1 MKKIIQLLI
10 FVIVFI
16 SIFIFYKLYFYDQV
30 SVKLKKTSQTE
41 EASSDKINN
50 NTIENLKYNINLNE
64 ENSYSISSASSE
76 IKYVNNNEIVYMTKV
91 EAIFLGKDKQAVKII
106 SDFAVYN
113 KLDNQTFFEKNV
125 IIRYQSHSIFSD
137 KMLINLK
144 NDMANIYDSVRYEG
158 PNIELKA
165 DQINLNLI
173 TKKIDIY
180 MDDKIIPITLEK
192 ILIIF

>member
-16 SIFIFYKLYFYDQV
+16 SIFIFYKLYFYDEV
-30 SVKLKKTSQTE
+30 SIKSKKTSQIE

-91 EAIFLGKDKQAVKII
+91 EAIFIGKDKQAVKII

-180 MDDKIIPITLEK
+180 MDDNLDNVEIELNK
-192 ILIIF
+192 

>member
-16 SIFIFYKLYFYDQV
+16 SIFIFYKLYFYDEV
-30 SVKLKKTSQTE
+30 SIKSKKTSQIE

-64 ENSYSISSASSE
+64 ENSYSISSVSSE

-144 NDMANIYDSVRYEG
+144 NNMANIYESVRYEG
-158 PNIELKA
+158 PNIQLKA

-180 MDDKIIPITLEK
+180 MDDNLDNVEIELNK
-192 ILIIF
+192 

>member
-16 SIFIFYKLYFYDQV
+16 SIFIFYKLYFYDQE

-64 ENSYSISSASSE
+64 KNSYSISSASSE

-165 DQINLNLI
+165 DQINLNLL

-180 MDDKIIPITLEK
+180 MDDNLDNVEIELNK
-192 ILIIF
+192 

>member
-10 FVIVFI
+10 FVIILI
-16 SIFIFYKLYFYDQV
+16 SIFFFYRIYLSKEIFNKSENTSLI
-30 SVKLKKTSQTE
+30 KKD
-41 EASSDKINN
+41 SSDKINN
-50 NTIENLKYNINLNE
+50 NKIENLKYNINLNE

-76 IKYVNNNEIVYMTKV
+76 IKYDNDNEIVYMTKV
-91 EAIFLGKDKQAVKII
+91 EAIFLDKDKQAVKVV

-113 KLDNQTFFEKNV
+113 KFDNETYFEKNV
-125 IIRYQSHSIFSD
+125 IIRYQSHNIFSD

-144 NDMANIYDSVRYEG
+144 NNMAKIFNSVRYQG

-173 TKKIDIY
+173 TKKIDIN
-180 MDDKIIPITLEK
+180 MNNNLDNVEIELNK
-192 ILIIF
+192 

>member
-64 ENSYSISSASSE
+64 ENSYSISSVSSE

-125 IIRYQSHSIFSD
+125 IIKYQSHSIFSD

-165 DQINLNLI
+165 DQINLNLL

-180 MDDKIIPITLEK
+180 MDNNLDNVEIELNK
-192 ILIIF
+192 

>member
-10 FVIVFI
+10 FVIVLI
-16 SIFIFYKLYFYDQV
+16 SIFIFYRLYFYDEV
-30 SVKLKKTSQTE
+30 SIKSKKTSQIE
-41 EASSDKINN
+41 GASSDKINN

-91 EAIFLGKDKQAVKII
+91 EAIFLGKDKQVVKII

-180 MDDKIIPITLEK
+180 MDDNLDNVEIELNK
-192 ILIIF
+192 

>member
-10 FVIVFI
+10 FVIVLI
-16 SIFIFYKLYFYDQV
+16 SIFIFYRLYFYDEV
-30 SVKLKKTSQTE
+30 SIKSKKTPQIE
-41 EASSDKINN
+41 RASSDKINN
-50 NTIENLKYNINLNE
+50 NTIENLKYNIILNE

-180 MDDKIIPITLEK
+180 MDDNLDNVEIELNK
-192 ILIIF
+192 

>member
-1 MKKIIQLLI
+1 
-10 FVIVFI
+10 
-16 SIFIFYKLYFYDQV
+16 
-30 SVKLKKTSQTE
+30 
-41 EASSDKINN
+41 
-50 NTIENLKYNINLNE
+50 
-64 ENSYSISSASSE
+64 
-76 IKYVNNNEIVYMTKV
+76 MTKV
-91 EAIFLGKDKQAVKII
+91 EAIFIGKDKQAVKII

-165 DQINLNLI
+165 DQINLNLL

-180 MDDKIIPITLEK
+180 MDDNLDNVEIELNK
-192 ILIIF
+192 

>member
-10 FVIVFI
+10 FAIVLI
-16 SIFIFYKLYFYDQV
+16 SIFIFYRLYFYDEV
-30 SVKLKKTSQTE
+30 SIKSKKTSQIE
-41 EASSDKINN
+41 ETSSDKINI

-91 EAIFLGKDKQAVKII
+91 EAIFLGKDKQVVKII

-180 MDDKIIPITLEK
+180 MDDNLDNVEIELNK
-192 ILIIF
+192 

>member
-10 FVIVFI
+10 FVIVLI
-16 SIFIFYKLYFYDQV
+16 SIFIFYRLYFYDEV
-30 SVKLKKTSQTE
+30 SIKSKKTSQIE
-41 EASSDKINN
+41 GASSDKINN

-180 MDDKIIPITLEK
+180 MDDNLDNVEIELNK
-192 ILIIF
+192 

>member
-10 FVIVFI
+10 FVIVLI
-16 SIFIFYKLYFYDQV
+16 SIFIFYRLYFYDEV
-30 SVKLKKTSQTE
+30 SIKSKKTSQTE

-165 DQINLNLI
+165 DQINLNLL

-180 MDDKIIPITLEK
+180 MDDNLDNVEIELNK
-192 ILIIF
+192 

>member
-10 FVIVFI
+10 FVIVLI
-16 SIFIFYKLYFYDQV
+16 SIFIFYRLYFYDEV
-30 SVKLKKTSQTE
+30 SIKSKKTSQIE

-91 EAIFLGKDKQAVKII
+91 EAIFLEKDKQVVKII

-144 NDMANIYDSVRYEG
+144 NDMANIYDNVRYEG

-180 MDDKIIPITLEK
+180 MDDNLNNVEIELNK
-192 ILIIF
+192 

>member
-10 FVIVFI
+10 FVIVLI
-16 SIFIFYKLYFYDQV
+16 SIFIFYRLYFYDEA
-30 SVKLKKTSQTE
+30 SIKSKKNTQIE
-41 EASSDKINN
+41 QASSDKINN

-64 ENSYSISSASSE
+64 ENSYSISSLSSE
-76 IKYVNNNEIVYMTKV
+76 IKYKNNNEIVNMTKV

-144 NDMANIYDSVRYEG
+144 NDTANIYDSVKYEG

-180 MDDKIIPITLEK
+180 MDDNLDNVEIELNK
-192 ILIIF
+192 

>member
-16 SIFIFYKLYFYDQV
+16 SIFIFYRLYFYDQV
-30 SVKLKKTSQTE
+30 SIKLKKTSQIE
-41 EASSDKINN
+41 QASSDKINN

-64 ENSYSISSASSE
+64 ENSYSISSLSSE
-76 IKYVNNNEIVYMTKV
+76 IKYKNNNEIVNMTKV

-113 KLDNQTFFEKNV
+113 KLNNQTFFEKNV

-144 NDMANIYDSVRYEG
+144 NDTANIYDSVKYEG

-180 MDDKIIPITLEK
+180 MDDNLDNVEIELNK
-192 ILIIF
+192 

>member
-10 FVIVFI
+10 FVIVLI
-16 SIFIFYKLYFYDQV
+16 SIFFFYRIYLSKEIFNK
-30 SVKLKKTSQTE
+30 SENTSQIKRD
-41 EASSDKINN
+41 SSDKISNN
-50 NTIENLKYNINLNE
+50 KIENLKYNINLNE

-76 IKYVNNNEIVYMTKV
+76 IKYDNDNEIVYMTKV
-91 EAIFLGKDKQAVKII
+91 EAIFLDKDKQALKVV

-113 KLDNQTFFEKNV
+113 KFDNETYFEKNV
-125 IIRYQSHSIFSD
+125 IIRYQSHNIFSD

-144 NDMANIYDSVRYEG
+144 NNMAKIFNSVRYQG

-173 TKKIDIY
+173 TKKIDIN
-180 MDDKIIPITLEK
+180 MNNNLDNVEIELNK
-192 ILIIF
+192 

>member
-10 FVIVFI
+10 FVIVLI
-16 SIFIFYKLYFYDQV
+16 SIFIFYRLYFYDEV
-30 SVKLKKTSQTE
+30 SIKSKKTTQIE
-41 EASSDKINN
+41 QASSDKINN
-50 NTIENLKYNINLNE
+50 NTIENLKYNIILNE
-64 ENSYSISSASSE
+64 ENSYSISSVSSE
-76 IKYVNNNEIVYMTKV
+76 IKYLNNNEIIYMTKV

-144 NDMANIYDSVRYEG
+144 NDTANIYDSVKYEG

-165 DQINLNLI
+165 DQINLNLL

-180 MDDKIIPITLEK
+180 MDDNLDNVEIELNK
-192 ILIIF
+192 

>member
-16 SIFIFYKLYFYDQV
+16 SIFIFYKLYFYDQE

-91 EAIFLGKDKQAVKII
+91 EAIFLGKDKQVVKII

-165 DQINLNLI
+165 DQINLNLL

-180 MDDKIIPITLEK
+180 MDDNLDNVEIELNK
-192 ILIIF
+192 

>member
-10 FVIVFI
+10 FVIVLI
-16 SIFIFYKLYFYDQV
+16 SIFIFYRLYFYDEA
-30 SVKLKKTSQTE
+30 SIKSKKNTQIE

-165 DQINLNLI
+165 DQINLNLL

-180 MDDKIIPITLEK
+180 MDDNLDNVEIELNK
-192 ILIIF
+192 

>member
-16 SIFIFYKLYFYDQV
+16 SIFIFYKLYFYDEV
-30 SVKLKKTSQTE
+30 SIKSKKTSQIE

-64 ENSYSISSASSE
+64 ENSYSISSVSSE

-91 EAIFLGKDKQAVKII
+91 EAIFIGKDKQAVKII

-144 NDMANIYDSVRYEG
+144 NDMANIYDSVRYKG

-165 DQINLNLI
+165 DQINLNLL

-180 MDDKIIPITLEK
+180 MDDNLDNVEIELNK
-192 ILIIF
+192 

>member
-10 FVIVFI
+10 FVIVLI
-16 SIFIFYKLYFYDQV
+16 SIFIFYRLYFYDEV
-30 SVKLKKTSQTE
+30 SIKSKKTSQIE
-41 EASSDKINN
+41 GASSDKINN
-50 NTIENLKYNINLNE
+50 KTIENLKYNINLNE

-91 EAIFLGKDKQAVKII
+91 EAIFLGKDKQVVKII

-180 MDDKIIPITLEK
+180 MDDNLDNVEIELNK
-192 ILIIF
+192 

>member
-10 FVIVFI
+10 FVIVLI
-16 SIFIFYKLYFYDQV
+16 SIFIFYRLYFYDEV
-30 SVKLKKTSQTE
+30 SIKSKKNTQIE
-41 EASSDKINN
+41 QASSDKINN

-64 ENSYSISSASSE
+64 ENSYSISSVSSE

-165 DQINLNLI
+165 DQINLNLL

-180 MDDKIIPITLEK
+180 MDDNLDNVEIELNK
-192 ILIIF
+192 

>member
-91 EAIFLGKDKQAVKII
+91 EAIFLGKDKQVVKII

-165 DQINLNLI
+165 DQINLNLL

-180 MDDKIIPITLEK
+180 MDDNLDNVEIELNK
-192 ILIIF
+192 

>member
-10 FVIVFI
+10 FVIVLI

-50 NTIENLKYNINLNE
+50 NTIENLKYDINLNE

-144 NDMANIYDSVRYEG
+144 NNIAKIFNNVRYEG

-165 DQINLNLI
+165 DQINLNLL

-180 MDDKIIPITLEK
+180 MNDNLDNVEIELNK
-192 ILIIF
+192 

>member
-165 DQINLNLI
+165 DQINLNLT

-180 MDDKIIPITLEK
+180 MDDNLDNVEIELNK
-192 ILIIF
+192 

>member
-125 IIRYQSHSIFSD
+125 ITRYQSHSIFSD
-137 KMLINLK
+137 KILINLK

-165 DQINLNLI
+165 DQINLNLT

-180 MDDKIIPITLEK
+180 MDDNLDNVEIELNK
-192 ILIIF
+192 

>member
-10 FVIVFI
+10 FVIVLI
-16 SIFIFYKLYFYDQV
+16 SIFIFYRLYFYDEV
-30 SVKLKKTSQTE
+30 SIKSKKTSQIE
-41 EASSDKINN
+41 ETSSDKINI

-64 ENSYSISSASSE
+64 KNSYSISSVSSE

-91 EAIFLGKDKQAVKII
+91 EAIFIGKDKQAVKII

-165 DQINLNLI
+165 DQINLNLL

-180 MDDKIIPITLEK
+180 MDDNLDNVEIELNK
-192 ILIIF
+192 

>member
-10 FVIVFI
+10 FVIVLI
-16 SIFIFYKLYFYDQV
+16 SIFIFYRLYFYDEV
-30 SVKLKKTSQTE
+30 SIKSKKTPQIE
-41 EASSDKINN
+41 QASSDKINN

-64 ENSYSISSASSE
+64 ENSYSISSLSSE
-76 IKYVNNNEIVYMTKV
+76 IKYENDNEIVNMTKV

-144 NDMANIYDSVRYEG
+144 NDMANIYDNVRYEG

-180 MDDKIIPITLEK
+180 MDDNLDNVEIELNK
-192 ILIIF
+192 

>member
-16 SIFIFYKLYFYDQV
+16 SIFIFYKLYFYDEV
-30 SVKLKKTSQTE
+30 SIKSKKTSQIE

-64 ENSYSISSASSE
+64 ENSYSISSVSSE

-91 EAIFLGKDKQAVKII
+91 EAFFLGKDKKAVKII

-144 NDMANIYDSVRYEG
+144 NNMANIYESVRYEG
-158 PNIELKA
+158 PNIQLKA

-180 MDDKIIPITLEK
+180 MDDNLDNVEIELNK
-192 ILIIF
+192 

>member
-16 SIFIFYKLYFYDQV
+16 SIFIFYKLYFYDQE

-165 DQINLNLI
+165 DQINLNLL

-180 MDDKIIPITLEK
+180 MDDNLDNVEIELNK
-192 ILIIF
+192 

>member
-10 FVIVFI
+10 FVIVLI
-16 SIFIFYKLYFYDQV
+16 SIFIFYRLYFYDEV
-30 SVKLKKTSQTE
+30 SIKSKKTPRIEQT
-41 EASSDKINN
+41 SSDKINN
-50 NTIENLKYNINLNE
+50 NIIENLKYNINLNE
-64 ENSYSISSASSE
+64 ENSYSISSLSSE
-76 IKYVNNNEIVYMTKV
+76 IKYENNNEIVNMTKV

-180 MDDKIIPITLEK
+180 MDDNLDNVEIELNK
-192 ILIIF
+192 

>member
-10 FVIVFI
+10 FVIVLI
-16 SIFIFYKLYFYDQV
+16 SIFIFYRLYFYDEV
-30 SVKLKKTSQTE
+30 SIKSKKTTQIE
-41 EASSDKINN
+41 QASSDKINN

-64 ENSYSISSASSE
+64 ENSYSISSLSSE
-76 IKYVNNNEIVYMTKV
+76 IKYENNNEIVNMTKV

-165 DQINLNLI
+165 DQINLNLL

-180 MDDKIIPITLEK
+180 MDDNLDNVEIELNK
-192 ILIIF
+192 

>member
-10 FVIVFI
+10 FVIVLI
-16 SIFIFYKLYFYDQV
+16 SIFIFYKLYFYDEV
-30 SVKLKKTSQTE
+30 SIKLKKTSQIE

-50 NTIENLKYNINLNE
+50 NTIENLKYNIILNE
-64 ENSYSISSASSE
+64 ENSYSISSVSSE
-76 IKYVNNNEIVYMTKV
+76 IKYLNNNEIIYMTKV

-165 DQINLNLI
+165 DQINLNLL

-180 MDDKIIPITLEK
+180 MDNNLDNVEIELNK
-192 ILIIF
+192 

>member
-10 FVIVFI
+10 FVIVLI
-16 SIFIFYKLYFYDQV
+16 SIFIFYKLYFYDEV
-30 SVKLKKTSQTE
+30 SIKLKKTSQIE

-64 ENSYSISSASSE
+64 ENSYSISSVSSE

-91 EAIFLGKDKQAVKII
+91 EAIFLGKDKQPVKII

-125 IIRYQSHSIFSD
+125 IIRYQSHSIFSN

-144 NDMANIYDSVRYEG
+144 NNMANIYESVRYEG

-180 MDDKIIPITLEK
+180 MDDNLDNVEIELNK
-192 ILIIF
+192 

>member
-165 DQINLNLI
+165 DQINLNLL

-180 MDDKIIPITLEK
+180 MDDNLDNVEIELNK
-192 ILIIF
+192 